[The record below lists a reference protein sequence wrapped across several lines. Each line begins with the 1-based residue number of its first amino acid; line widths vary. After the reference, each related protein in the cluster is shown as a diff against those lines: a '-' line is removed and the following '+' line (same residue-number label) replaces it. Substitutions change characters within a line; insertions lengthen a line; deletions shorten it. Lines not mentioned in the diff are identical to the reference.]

1 MMVADAMGI
10 PVDGKDPEAAGRL
23 AVQAV
28 KDLLKEVG
36 LTQTLKD
43 FGVPADREALKPL
56 VELASSDSQISYNPR
71 YCEEEDILNLYLN
84 AL

>member
-1 MMVADAMGI
+1 
-10 PVDGKDPEAAGRL
+10 VDGMEPEAAGRL

-43 FGVPADREALKPL
+43 LGVPTDRESLKPL
-56 VELASSDSQISYNPR
+56 MELASGDSQITYNPR
-71 YCEEEDILNLYLN
+71 YCEEDDILDLYLK